1 MRNLFYYSFM
11 FLLGGQGY
19 CTIEILWRGR
29 THYSMFLAG
38 GIILMFLAFIQKE
51 MKKAPLLA
59 KCLLGTVF
67 ITAVEF
73 IFGCIFNITLGMNVW
88 NYENVPLNLL
98 GQICLPF
105 SLLWLL
111 LCVPVFKWVVKDD
124 LYRRFV

>member
-1 MRNLFYYSFM
+1 M

-29 THYSMFLAG
+29 THYSILLAG

-51 MKKAPLLA
+51 MKKAPLLL
-59 KCLLGTVF
+59 KCLMGTVF
-67 ITAVEF
+67 ITGVEF
-73 IFGCIFNITLGMNVW
+73 IFGCIFNISLGMNVW
-88 NYENVPLNLL
+88 NYDNMPFNLL

-111 LCVPVFKWVVKDD
+111 LCIPVFKWIVNDK
-124 LYRRFV
+124 LYRRFA